1 MGLITAPLRLG
12 ISIVRVGTRAAT
24 LPARAGLYMTIVLY
38 EELLDV
44 AERGGL
50 MEPPDPPAST
60 VRSRERPRRRRA
72 A

>member
-12 ISIVRVGTRAAT
+12 ALMVRVGTRAVT
-24 LPARAGLYMTIVLY
+24 LPARAGVTITLIAY

-44 AERGGL
+44 AERAAL
-50 MEPPDPPAST
+50 VEPPDPPAKT
-60 VRSRERPRRRRA
+60 FTSRERNRRRPA